1 MKYISI
7 LFLYVLLSGCQ
18 SAEEGALTQF
28 EQTALDIPLVTYDIE
43 DVFFHKQSGKWK
55 FQINGALVSGYIVE
69 KFKHG
74 QFSKQF
80 SVLEGKKEGILTVY
94 FPNGQLKFEEHYKN
108 NKLHGE
114 VKRWS
119 QQYGHQLMAQLNYKN
134 GKLHGEQKKWFA
146 TGELHKLMHMKEGK
160 EDGLQRAYRKN
171 GVLYAN
177 YEAKNGRM
185 FGLKRSN
192 LCYELDDQQVVYKD

>member
-7 LFLYVLLSGCQ
+7 LLFIILLGSCQ
-18 SAEEGALTQF
+18 IAEEDTRIQF
-28 EQTALDIPLVTYDIE
+28 DQAEIKIPLVTYDMT
-43 DVFFHKQSGKWK
+43 DVVFNKKNSKWQ
-55 FQINGALVSGYIVE
+55 FQNNGELVSGYIVE

-80 SVLEGKKEGILTVY
+80 AVYEGKKEGILSAY
-94 FPNGQLKFEEHYKN
+94 FPNGQLRFEEHYKS

-119 QQYGHQLMAQLNYKN
+119 QQYGYQLIAQLSYME

-146 TGELHKLMHMKEGK
+146 TGELHKRMHMKEGK
-160 EDGLQRAYRKN
+160 EDGLQQAFRKN

-192 LCYELDDQQVVYKD
+192 LCYELDNEQVVYKD